1 MDISEMAKV
10 FKALGDENRL
20 RIVNRICCNGEVC
33 ACNLLEDLDVT
44 QPTLSHHMKLLRE
57 CGLIKARKEGR
68 WMHYSL
74 NMTMFTELEKAL
86 ESFC

>member
-86 ESFC
+86 GSLC